1 VVFSPWHLTAVPK
14 DERAPHF
21 PAVLEPLA
29 QKYSATVQQIALA
42 WQLHRSPVMLP
53 IPGTTS
59 VDHLKENLAA
69 AAIRLTPEE
78 VEVLTQLVPEGKEP

>member
-1 VVFSPWHLTAVPK
+1 VPK

-21 PAVLEPLA
+21 NAVLEPIA
-29 QKYSATVQQIALA
+29 QKYDATVQQIALA

-59 VDHLKENLAA
+59 VAHLKENLSA
-69 AAIRLTPEE
+69 AAIRLTSEE
-78 VEVLTQLVPEGKEP
+78 VAVITQLVPEDE